1 MAARRLHRQAASSAR
16 ERMPPAM
23 IKAIPI
29 RLVRPGMWFHRLGG
43 DGTHPVFVRHSFLLT
58 AQEVDVLRRGG
69 VEDILIDTARGLDC
83 PDWPPPDSTA
93 DAHAIDAQDATEE
106 LIQPQA
112 APASDPPRPAAPIA
126 TAPELAAGE
135 EKSAAAA
142 QTQPPADDADQVSG
156 TPAPAARRRQR
167 AIEAEL
173 RSAQKLCFAA
183 KEKMV
188 ELFGEARMGR
198 AVSPSA
204 VEPLVEEI
212 SASVIR
218 HPDALISVARLKR
231 HDDYTYLHS
240 VAVCALMIALARQL
254 RLADAQVREAG
265 IGGML
270 HDIGKAAM
278 PLQVLNKP
286 GALTDDEYRIMKAHP
301 VRGYEMLKE
310 GGGASAAALEIA
322 LHHHEKFDGTGY
334 PHGQSGEDITLL
346 SRMGAVC
353 DVYDA
358 ISSNRPYKKAWS
370 PAESVRRMAAWK
382 GHFDP
387 QVFNAFVKSIGIY
400 PVGALVRLQS
410 EHLAVVT
417 EQNESSL
424 LTPRV
429 RIFYNARKRE
439 PVFLREID
447 LAAPSCADRIAG
459 IESPEVWNFPQLEKL
474 WMPG

>member
-1 MAARRLHRQAASSAR
+1 
-16 ERMPPAM
+16 M

-29 RLVRPGMWFHRLGG
+29 RLARPGMWFHRLGG
-43 DGTHPVFVRHSFLLT
+43 DGTHPVFFRHSFLLT
-58 AQEVDVLRRGG
+58 AQEIDVLRRGG
-69 VEDILIDTARGLDC
+69 VAEVLIDTERGLDC
-83 PDWPPPDSTA
+83 PGWPPPEAEAVGTLGPA
-93 DAHAIDAQDATEE
+93 EH
-106 LIQPQA
+106 
-112 APASDPPRPAAPIA
+112 APAV
-126 TAPELAAGE
+126 ELAETIDVDAVNGGEWDEGGE
-135 EKSAAAA
+135 EDDPSEGASEVTEDAAADKDA
-142 QTQPPADDADQVSG
+142 AASAPPDVLP
-156 TPAPAARRRQR
+156 TPAPAKPAAARRAQR

-173 RSAQKLCFAA
+173 KSAQKLCLAA

-188 ELFGEARMGR
+188 ELFSEARMGK

-254 RLADAQVREAG
+254 KLPPEQIREAG
-265 IGGML
+265 VGGML

-322 LHHHEKFDGTGY
+322 LHHHEKFDGSGY
-334 PHGQSGEDITLL
+334 PHGQVGEDIDLL

-387 QVFNAFVKSIGIY
+387 AVFNAFVKSIGIY

-410 EHLAVVT
+410 DLLAVVT
-417 EQNESSL
+417 EQNDESL
-424 LTPRV
+424 LTPKV
-429 RIFYNARKRE
+429 RIFYNAKKRE
-439 PVFLREID
+439 PVFIRDLD
-447 LAAPSCADRIAG
+447 LAAPSCGDRIAG

>member
-1 MAARRLHRQAASSAR
+1 MAAWRLHRQAASSAR
-16 ERMPPAM
+16 ERIPPDM

-83 PDWPPPDSTA
+83 PDWPPPNSPA
-93 DAHAIDAQDATEE
+93 DALAIDAQDASDDFN
-106 LIQPQA
+106 QPPA
-112 APASDPPRPAAPIA
+112 APASDAPGANAPSDAAPE
-126 TAPELAAGE
+126 PAAGE
-135 EKSAAAA
+135 DLAAAA
-142 QTQPPADDADQVSG
+142 APTESIADGADQASG
-156 TPAPAARRRQR
+156 MPTPAARRSQR
-167 AIEAEL
+167 TIEAEL

-254 RLADAQVREAG
+254 QLPDAQIREAG

-270 HDIGKAAM
+270 HDIGKAVM

-322 LHHHEKFDGTGY
+322 LHHHEKFDGSGY
-334 PHGQSGEDITLL
+334 PHGLAGEDIDLL
-346 SRMGAVC
+346 ARMGAVC

-439 PVFLREID
+439 PVFTREID

>member
-1 MAARRLHRQAASSAR
+1 
-16 ERMPPAM
+16 M

-29 RLVRPGMWFHRLGG
+29 RLARPGMWFHRLGG

-58 AQEVDVLRRGG
+58 AQEIDVLRRGG
-69 VEDILIDTARGLDC
+69 VAELLIDTERGLDC
-83 PDWPPPDSTA
+83 PGWPPPPADAAEAQAVAEDEAAVEPTEAPEAEAAEDAGELGESDGETA
-93 DAHAIDAQDATEE
+93 DDAAAGADADGDAGSVEA
-106 LIQPQA
+106 PPA
-112 APASDPPRPAAPIA
+112 APA
-126 TAPELAAGE
+126 
-135 EKSAAAA
+135 
-142 QTQPPADDADQVSG
+142 
-156 TPAPAARRRQR
+156 TPAPTRRAQR
-167 AIEAEL
+167 AMDAEL
-173 RSAQKLCFAA
+173 QSAQKLCLAA

-188 ELFGEARMGR
+188 ELFSEARMGK

-212 SASVIR
+212 SASVTR

-254 RLADAQVREAG
+254 KLPPEQIREAG

-301 VRGYEMLKE
+301 QRGYEMLKE

-334 PHGQSGEDITLL
+334 PHGQAGEDIDLL

-387 QVFNAFVKSIGIY
+387 SVFNAFVKSIGIY

-410 EHLAVVT
+410 DLLAVVT
-417 EQNESSL
+417 EQNDESL
-424 LTPRV
+424 LTPKVRV
-429 RIFYNARKRE
+429 FFNAKKRE
-439 PVFLREID
+439 PVFIRDLD
-447 LAAPSCADRIAG
+447 LAAPNCADRIAG
-459 IESPEVWNFPQLEKL
+459 IESPEAWNFPQLEKL

>member
-1 MAARRLHRQAASSAR
+1 
-16 ERMPPAM
+16 M

-29 RLVRPGMWFHRLGG
+29 QRARPGMWLHRVGG
-43 DGTHPVFVRHSFLLT
+43 DGMHPVFVRHSFLLT
-58 AQEVDVLRRGG
+58 AQEIDILRRGG
-69 VEDILIDTARGLDC
+69 VAEILIDVEKGMDC
-83 PDWPPPDSTA
+83 PDWPQPAADSA
-93 DAHAIDAQDATEE
+93 EA
-106 LIQPQA
+106 A
-112 APASDPPRPAAPIA
+112 APQVCAEPSESEGAAPEDQGDVPDAEDGAAASDAPAAA
-126 TAPELAAGE
+126 
-135 EKSAAAA
+135 
-142 QTQPPADDADQVSG
+142 PPADAVQASEASPI
-156 TPAPAARRRQR
+156 PAFGSVRRSSR

-173 RSAQKLCFAA
+173 HSAQKLCLAA
-183 KEKMV
+183 KDKMV
-188 ELFGEARMGR
+188 ELFSEARMGK
-198 AVSPSA
+198 AVSPTA
-204 VEPLVEEI
+204 VESLVEEI
-212 SASVIR
+212 SVSVSR

-240 VAVCALMIALARQL
+240 VAVCALMIALGRQL
-254 RLADAQVREAG
+254 RLPDEQIREAG

-286 GALTDDEYRIMKAHP
+286 GALTDAEFRIMKAHP
-301 VRGYEMLKE
+301 VRGYEMLQE

-334 PHGQSGEDITLL
+334 PHGQSGEGIDLL

-358 ISSNRPYKKAWS
+358 ISSNRPYKNAWS
-370 PAESVRRMAAWK
+370 PAESIRRMAAWK

-410 EHLAVVT
+410 DLLAVVT
-417 EQNESSL
+417 EQDDNSL
-424 LTPRV
+424 LTPKV
-429 RIFYNARKRE
+429 RIFYSAKRRE
-439 PVFLREID
+439 PIFIRDLD
-447 LAAPSCADRIAG
+447 LAAPNCSDRIAG
-459 IESPEVWNFPQLEKL
+459 IESPEAWGFPQLEKL

>member
-1 MAARRLHRQAASSAR
+1 
-16 ERMPPAM
+16 M

-29 RLVRPGMWFHRLGG
+29 RLARPGMWFHRLGG
-43 DGTHPVFVRHSFLLT
+43 DGTHPVFFRHSFLLT
-58 AQEVDVLRRGG
+58 AQEIDVLRRGG
-69 VEDILIDTARGLDC
+69 VAELLIDTERGLDC
-83 PDWPPPDSTA
+83 PGWPPPQVEAVEVQAPAEDDGPVAEPAEAVQAEAVEGGEGDEDEDEFGEGSSEAGEDATA
-93 DAHAIDAQDATEE
+93 DQDAATH
-106 LIQPQA
+106 
-112 APASDPPRPAAPIA
+112 APPDAP
-126 TAPELAAGE
+126 
-135 EKSAAAA
+135 SA
-142 QTQPPADDADQVSG
+142 
-156 TPAPAARRRQR
+156 PAPANPVASRRAQR
-167 AIEAEL
+167 AMDAEL
-173 RSAQKLCFAA
+173 QSAQKLCLAA

-188 ELFGEARMGR
+188 ELFHEARMGK
-198 AVSPSA
+198 AVHPAA

-212 SASVIR
+212 SASVTR

-254 RLADAQVREAG
+254 KLPPEQIREAG

-301 VRGYEMLKE
+301 QRGYEMLKE

-334 PHGQSGEDITLL
+334 PHGQAGEDITLL

-410 EHLAVVT
+410 DLLAVVT
-417 EQNESSL
+417 EQNDDSL
-424 LTPRV
+424 LTPKV
-429 RIFYNARKRE
+429 RIFFNARKRE
-439 PVFLREID
+439 PVFIRDLD
-447 LAAPSCADRIAG
+447 LAAPNCADRIAG
-459 IESPEVWNFPQLEKL
+459 IESPEAWNFPQLEKL

>member
-1 MAARRLHRQAASSAR
+1 
-16 ERMPPAM
+16 M

-29 RLVRPGMWFHRLGG
+29 RLARPGMWFHRLGG
-43 DGTHPVFVRHSFLLT
+43 DGTHPVFFRHSFLLT
-58 AQEVDVLRRGG
+58 AQEIDVLRRGG
-69 VEDILIDTARGLDC
+69 VAELLIDTERGLDC
-83 PDWPPPDSTA
+83 PGWPPPA
-93 DAHAIDAQDATEE
+93 GQAGEAQD
-106 LIQPQA
+106 
-112 APASDPPRPAAPIA
+112 
-126 TAPELAAGE
+126 
-135 EKSAAAA
+135 
-142 QTQPPADDADQVSG
+142 PADDDGPVAEPAEAVRAEAVEGGEGDEDEDEFGEGSSEAGEDATADQDAATHAPPDAPS
-156 TPAPAARRRQR
+156 TPAPANPVASRRAQR
-167 AIEAEL
+167 AMDAEL
-173 RSAQKLCFAA
+173 QSAQKLCLAA

-188 ELFGEARMGR
+188 ELFHEARMGK
-198 AVSPSA
+198 AVHPAA

-212 SASVIR
+212 SASVTR

-254 RLADAQVREAG
+254 KLPPEHIREAG
-265 IGGML
+265 VGGML

-417 EQNESSL
+417 EQNDDSL
-424 LTPRV
+424 LTPKV
-429 RIFYNARKRE
+429 RIFFNAKKRE
-439 PVFLREID
+439 PVFIRDLD
-447 LAAPSCADRIAG
+447 LAAPNCADRIAG
-459 IESPEVWNFPQLEKL
+459 IESPEAWNFPQLEKL

>member
-1 MAARRLHRQAASSAR
+1 
-16 ERMPPAM
+16 M

-29 RLVRPGMWFHRLGG
+29 RLARPGMWFHRLGG
-43 DGTHPVFVRHSFLLT
+43 DGTHPVFFRHSFLLT
-58 AQEVDVLRRGG
+58 AQEIDVLRRGG
-69 VEDILIDTARGLDC
+69 VAELLIDTERGLDC
-83 PDWPPPDSTA
+83 PGWPPPGVEAAEAQDPAEEDGPVAEPAEAIAQEAGDDAQTDEDAPSEGACEAPGDSTA
-93 DAHAIDAQDATEE
+93 ENATEAHADSLE
-106 LIQPQA
+106 QP
-112 APASDPPRPAAPIA
+112 PAAPI
-126 TAPELAAGE
+126 
-135 EKSAAAA
+135 K
-142 QTQPPADDADQVSG
+142 
-156 TPAPAARRRQR
+156 PAPPRRAQR

-173 RSAQKLCFAA
+173 QSAQKLCLAA

-188 ELFGEARMGR
+188 ELFSEARMGK

-212 SASVIR
+212 SASVTR
-218 HPDALISVARLKR
+218 NPDALISVARLKR

-254 RLADAQVREAG
+254 RLPAQQIREAG

-310 GGGASAAALEIA
+310 GGAASAAALEIA
-322 LHHHEKFDGTGY
+322 LHHHEKYDGTGY
-334 PHGQSGEDITLL
+334 PHGQAGEDIDLL

-410 EHLAVVT
+410 DLLAVVT
-417 EQNESSL
+417 EQHDESL
-424 LTPRV
+424 LTPKV
-429 RIFYNARKRE
+429 RIFFNAKKRE
-439 PVFLREID
+439 PVFIRDLD
-447 LAAPSCADRIAG
+447 LASPNCADRIAG
-459 IESPEVWNFPQLEKL
+459 IESPETWNFPQLEKL

>member
-1 MAARRLHRQAASSAR
+1 
-16 ERMPPAM
+16 M

-29 RLVRPGMWFHRLGG
+29 QRAHPGMWFHRLGG
-43 DGTHPVFVRHSFLLT
+43 DGLHPVFVKHSFLLT
-58 AQEVDVLRRGG
+58 AQEIDMLRRGG
-69 VEDILIDTARGLDC
+69 VEEILIDSDKGLDC
-83 PDWPPPDSTA
+83 PDWPSATGSAGSAETLASAPSD
-93 DAHAIDAQDATEE
+93 DAVDEPEHGDAAAMDGPEASAAPVES
-106 LIQPQA
+106 LAANGDGQPQA
-112 APASDPPRPAAPIA
+112 
-126 TAPELAAGE
+126 
-135 EKSAAAA
+135 SAAAPNPEA
-142 QTQPPADDADQVSG
+142 KPVPRS
-156 TPAPAARRRQR
+156 QR

-173 RSAQKLCFAA
+173 RSAQKLCLAA

-188 ELFGEARMGR
+188 ELFSEARMGR

-204 VEPLVEEI
+204 IEPLVEEI

-240 VAVCALMIALARQL
+240 VAVCALMIALGRQM
-254 RLADAQVREAG
+254 RLPEDQIREAG

-301 VRGYEMLKE
+301 VRGFEMLQE

-322 LHHHEKFDGTGY
+322 LHHHEKYDGTGY
-334 PHGQSGEDITLL
+334 PHGQSGEGIDLL

-358 ISSNRPYKKAWS
+358 ISSNRPYKNAWS

-410 EHLAVVT
+410 DLLAVVT

-424 LTPRV
+424 LTPKV
-429 RIFYNARKRE
+429 RTFYNAKRRE
-439 PVFLREID
+439 PVFVRD
-447 LAAPSCADRIAG
+447 LDLSAAKCNDRIATV
-459 IESPEVWNFPQLEKL
+459 ESPDAWGFPQLEKL

>member
-1 MAARRLHRQAASSAR
+1 MLSCPQVRR
-16 ERMPPAM
+16 PAM

-29 RLVRPGMWFHRLGG
+29 RLARPGMWFHRLGG

-69 VEDILIDTARGLDC
+69 VAEILIDSERGLDC
-83 PDWPPPDSTA
+83 PDWPPPESDDGAETEDA
-93 DAHAIDAQDATEE
+93 LAEAVDAHSVPEPDSEPEPGPDAVEE
-106 LIQPQA
+106 APEPVVADEPEPLAPEAPSAPVEAMPVA
-112 APASDPPRPAAPIA
+112 APTS
-126 TAPELAAGE
+126 T
-135 EKSAAAA
+135 
-142 QTQPPADDADQVSG
+142 G
-156 TPAPAARRRQR
+156 TPAATRRAQR
-167 AIEAEL
+167 AMDAEL
-173 RSAQKLCFAA
+173 QSAQKLCMAA
-183 KEKMV
+183 KDKMV
-188 ELFGEARMGR
+188 ELFSEARMGR

-212 SASVIR
+212 SASVTR

-254 RLADAQVREAG
+254 RLPAEQIREAG

-286 GALTDDEYRIMKAHP
+286 GALTDDEFRIMKAHP
-301 VRGYEMLKE
+301 VRGYEMLRE

-334 PHGQSGEDITLL
+334 PHGQAGEGIELL

-410 EHLAVVT
+410 DLLAVVT
-417 EQNESSL
+417 EQNDDSL
-424 LTPRV
+424 LTPKV
-429 RIFYNARKRE
+429 RIFYNAKKRE
-439 PVFLREID
+439 PVFIRDLD
-447 LAAPSCADRIAG
+447 LASPNCADRIAG
-459 IESPEVWNFPQLEKL
+459 IESPEAWCFPQLERL

>member
-1 MAARRLHRQAASSAR
+1 MAAWRLHRQAASSAR
-16 ERMPPAM
+16 ERIPPAM

-83 PDWPPPDSTA
+83 PDWPPPNSPA
-93 DAHAIDAQDATEE
+93 DALAIDAQGAPEE

-112 APASDPPRPAAPIA
+112 APANDP
-126 TAPELAAGE
+126 AGP
-135 EKSAAAA
+135 AA
-142 QTQPPADDADQVSG
+142 QTESPADDADQASG
-156 TPAPAARRRQR
+156 TPAPAARRSQR

-254 RLADAQVREAG
+254 QLPDAQIREAG

-286 GALTDDEYRIMKAHP
+286 GSLTDDEYRIMKAHP
-301 VRGYEMLKE
+301 LRGYEMLKE

-322 LHHHEKFDGTGY
+322 LHHHEKFDGSGY
-334 PHGQSGEDITLL
+334 PHGQAGEAIDLL

-387 QVFNAFVKSIGIY
+387 AVFNAFVKSIGIY

-424 LTPRV
+424 LTPKV

-439 PVFLREID
+439 PVFMREID